1 VYPKYANIPV
11 MQIARKVAMVERLF
25 VSIFYSLPFM
35 FFMSLKK
42 MRKKDH
48 KPIIFLEII

>member
-1 VYPKYANIPV
+1 

-25 VSIFYSLPFM
+25 VSIIISLPII

-48 KPIIFLEII
+48 NP